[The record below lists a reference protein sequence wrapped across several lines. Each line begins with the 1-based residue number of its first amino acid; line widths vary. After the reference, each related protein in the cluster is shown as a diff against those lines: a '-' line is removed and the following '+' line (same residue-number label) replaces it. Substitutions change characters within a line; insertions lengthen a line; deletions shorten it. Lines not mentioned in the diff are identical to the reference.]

1 MLYQGTWLR
10 GNIGSRWMVGLD
22 ELRDALQ
29 AQLLVFT
36 CNIQLAALATE
47 KAATRILD
55 RPFHLT
61 LRANDSHRTQQQT
74 KPTPIQGDH
83 LERAVPRGVQHKRI
97 SCPQL
102 GTDSRT
108 AGSSPGNGCCSLPR
122 TSPPP
127 GSTPQRPA
135 VPQPLGVPSAGRR
148 SLPVLYH
155 LLDGVC
161 RSLDDLAGRDAVHH
175 GLIQPPDDASYQRHG
190 KSPAHGGGRVALEL
204 DSPAPLSRAKQPRCP
219 APRTRRR
226 GALRLDETN
235 VHHSAVFPTAA
246 RRRGREAVAQRSRA
260 AIGGEVR
267 RRRGF

>member
-1 MLYQGTWLR
+1 ML
-10 GNIGSRWMVGLD
+10 
-22 ELRDALQ
+22 
-29 AQLLVFT
+29 T
-36 CNIQLAALATE
+36 CKIQLAALATE

-74 KPTPIQGDH
+74 KPTPIQGGH
-83 LERAVPRGVQHKRI
+83 LEGAVPRGVQHKRI

-102 GTDSRT
+102 GTDT
-108 AGSSPGNGCCSLPR
+108 AV
-122 TSPPP
+122 
-127 GSTPQRPA
+127 RPA
-135 VPQPLGVPSAGRR
+135 AAPAMAAASYPAPPHRQAARHSGQPCPQPLGVPSAGRR

-190 KSPAHGGGRVALEL
+190 KSPAHSGGRVALEL

-219 APRTRRR
+219 APRTRRSE
-226 GALRLDETN
+226 ALRLDETN
-235 VHHSAVFPTAA
+235 VHLSAVFPIAA
-246 RRRGREAVAQRSRA
+246 RRGGAERRWHSGAARRLAEACDGGGASSGHWAVLCRGRCGGGVVTA
-260 AIGGEVR
+260 ACGG
-267 RRRGF
+267 GGPP

>member
-1 MLYQGTWLR
+1 MLYQGTRLR
-10 GNIGSRWMVGLD
+10 GNTGSRWMVGLD

-102 GTDSRT
+102 GTDTAVRPAAAPAMAAVPYPAPPPRQAARHSGQPCHSRWASPQRGAGAYQFSIISLMAFAGLWMTSPAAMRFTTASSSLRMTPATSAMARAQPT
-108 AGSSPGNGCCSLPR
+108 AG
-122 TSPPP
+122 
-127 GSTPQRPA
+127 
-135 VPQPLGVPSAGRR
+135 
-148 SLPVLYH
+148 
-155 LLDGVC
+155 
-161 RSLDDLAGRDAVHH
+161 
-175 GLIQPPDDASYQRHG
+175 
-190 KSPAHGGGRVALEL
+190 
-204 DSPAPLSRAKQPRCP
+204 
-219 APRTRRR
+219 
-226 GALRLDETN
+226 
-235 VHHSAVFPTAA
+235 
-246 RRRGREAVAQRSRA
+246 
-260 AIGGEVR
+260 GEWPWS
-267 RRRGF
+267 